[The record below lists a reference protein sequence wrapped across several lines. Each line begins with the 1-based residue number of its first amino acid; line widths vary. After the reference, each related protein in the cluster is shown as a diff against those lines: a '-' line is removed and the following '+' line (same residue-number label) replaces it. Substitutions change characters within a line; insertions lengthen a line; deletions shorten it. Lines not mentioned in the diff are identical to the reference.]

1 MNLKWRNNYEKIQK
15 GSIKKIWL
23 YLVLDSKTRTK
34 YLVKHNVFAGV
45 GKNFFFQPRKIPADP
60 KLIKFHD
67 NVVVTSGVLFITHDV
82 SDFMLNN
89 MGLSRFYEYQ
99 SGCIEVKNNVFI
111 GSNTIIL
118 PNVRIGNNV
127 MIGAGSVVTKDVPD
141 NSVVAG
147 NPARVI
153 ESFDEYLEKRNKKE
167 ENIIKYVDKESGN
180 KLWEQFYK
188 NRGE

>member
-1 MNLKWRNNYEKIQK
+1 MRRYKKDQLRKI
-15 GSIKKIWL
+15 GLYFILDFKK
-23 YLVLDSKTRTK
+23 RTK
-34 YLVKHNVFAGV
+34 YLIKHNVFASV

-60 KLIKFHD
+60 KLVKFHD

-89 MGLSRFYEYQ
+89 MGLPRFYKYQ

-141 NSVVAG
+141 NSVVVG

-167 ENIIKYVDKESGN
+167 ENMIEYVDKESRN